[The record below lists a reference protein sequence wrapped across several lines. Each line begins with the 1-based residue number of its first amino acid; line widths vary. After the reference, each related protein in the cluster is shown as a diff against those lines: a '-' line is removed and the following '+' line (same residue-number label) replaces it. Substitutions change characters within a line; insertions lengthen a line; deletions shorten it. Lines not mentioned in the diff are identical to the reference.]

1 MRARRVPIEVL
12 SRAGQVRRV
21 RGRAAA
27 GAGGAPAVQAVALVL
42 LAVAVGSV
50 AVGGVADPRVAGA
63 FAALIAVGEA
73 ARIGHPGGR
82 EQAPLGAAAA
92 LAYALLGPL
101 RGLPTGHG
109 VLQVVAVTATGLA
122 GGALLRASVLPWLR
136 GRTGGWAGRGGRPGG
151 AGSVPRPRR
160 SPPIGHPRHLQPRQH
175 RHAPH
180 QPHHPLNL
188 RRRRQGR
195 GTGALRH
202 RLPGAPRRDEA
213 ARRLLAVAFA
223 ATLFQPLYNGGALDR
238 LPLAGPAYGV
248 FLTAVAALAALC
260 DAVLAAFQQR
270 DRDCPVLPDARGGSR
285 RFGAVLE
292 DELRAL
298 PGIGSAIAATGML
311 VSLAAG
317 EVGLWAL
324 PVFCAPLLLAQASFR
339 RAAAIRATY
348 RQTIATLAR
357 ATEVAGYTAP
367 GHARRVADTACAL
380 GRELG
385 LTSRELALLEHAALM
400 HDIGQLSLVEPVPDG
415 ATATLPDAEQQR
427 IARLGSEV
435 IRRTGVPA
443 QVAEQVARLADPP
456 RGPDGRTD
464 RTLPLAARI
473 IRVANAHDDLLD
485 RSAPAGRARVL
496 AVLRAQ
502 GDGTY
507 DPLVVEAL
515 ARLGPGAG
523 AFATAAPARRPS
535 VRARPPAAE
544 GGHGSAGRRERT

>member
-1 MRARRVPIEVL
+1 MTGARAV
-12 SRAGQVRRV
+12 S
-21 RGRAAA
+21 
-27 GAGGAPAVQAVALVL
+27 GAGGAAAVQAAALVL
-42 LAVAVGSV
+42 LAVAVTSV
-50 AVGGVADPRVAGA
+50 LVDGPADPRVAVV
-63 FAALIAVGEA
+63 FTVLIAVGEA

-82 EQAPLGAAAA
+82 ERAPLGAAVA

-101 RGLPTGHG
+101 RGLPTAHG
-109 VLQVVAVTATGLA
+109 ALQVVAVCGAGLA
-122 GGALLRASVLPWLR
+122 GGVLLRFVVPQLR
-136 GRTGGWAGRGGRPGG
+136 GRSDGE
-151 AGSVPRPRR
+151 GSVPRPRAGAR
-160 SPPIGHPRHLQPRQH
+160 RAMPPT
-175 RHAPH
+175 AP
-180 QPHHPLNL
+180 
-188 RRRRQGR
+188 RRRRSPGL
-195 GTGALRH
+195 LRH
-202 RLPGAPRRDEA
+202 RLPAAPGRDAA
-213 ARRLLAVAFA
+213 ARRLLSVAFA
-223 ATLFQPLYNGGALDR
+223 ALLFQPLYNSGALDR

-270 DRDCPVLPDARGGSR
+270 ARSCLALPCGAGVGR

-311 VSLAAG
+311 VSLTAG

-348 RQTIATLAR
+348 GQTIATLAR

-385 LTSRELALLEHAALM
+385 LSSRELALLEHAALM
-400 HDIGQLSLVEPVPDG
+400 HDIGQLSLVEPIPDG

-435 IRRTGVPA
+435 IRHSGVPA
-443 QVAEQVARLADPP
+443 QVAEQVARLADPL

-485 RSAPAGRARVL
+485 RSAPGDRARVL
-496 AVLRAQ
+496 AELKAQ
-502 GDGTY
+502 SSQAY
-507 DPLVVEAL
+507 DPAVVAAL
-515 ARLGPGAG
+515 ARLGPDRTRYSRVVPPGRSRPGGGAG
-523 AFATAAPARRPS
+523 R
-535 VRARPPAAE
+535 
-544 GGHGSAGRRERT
+544 GRT

>member
-1 MRARRVPIEVL
+1 MRPRLTRE
-12 SRAGQVRRV
+12 SG
-21 RGRAAA
+21 GRLTA
-27 GAGGAPAVQAVALVL
+27 GAGGAVAVQAVALVL

-101 RGLPTGHG
+101 RGLPTAHG
-109 VLQVVAVTATGLA
+109 VLQVVAVTAAGLA
-122 GGALLRASVLPWLR
+122 AGALLRAAVLPWLG
-136 GRTGGWAGRGGRPGG
+136 GRAAGWAGRGGRPGD

-160 SPPIGHPRHLQPRQH
+160 APPHAHPRHLQH
-175 RHAPH
+175 
-180 QPHHPLNL
+180 
-188 RRRRQGR
+188 RRRRHPLSPRRLVELGR
-195 GTGALRH
+195 RRRSRTTGALRH
-202 RLPGAPRRDEA
+202 RLPAAPRRDEA

-223 ATLFQPLYNGGALDR
+223 ATLFQPLYTGGALDR

-270 DRDCPVLPDARGGSR
+270 DRDCPVLPDARGGAR

-385 LTSRELALLEHAALM
+385 LSSRELALLEHAALM

-464 RTLPLAARI
+464 RSLPLAARI

-502 GDGTY
+502 AGGAY

-515 ARLGPGAG
+515 ARLGPASP
-523 AFATAAPARRPS
+523 AFAAAAPARRPS
-535 VRARPPAAE
+535 GRANPPSAD
-544 GGHGSAGRRERT
+544 GGPGDAGRRERT

>member
-1 MRARRVPIEVL
+1 MSA
-12 SRAGQVRRV
+12 
-21 RGRAAA
+21 GRAVS
-27 GAGGAPAVQAVALVL
+27 GAGGAAAVQAAALLL
-42 LAVAVGSV
+42 LAVAVASV
-50 AVGGVADPRVAGA
+50 ALDGPADPRVSAV
-63 FAALIAVGEA
+63 FAALIALGEA

-101 RGLPTGHG
+101 RGLPAAHG
-109 VLQVVAVTATGLA
+109 VLQVVAVCGAGLA
-122 GGALLRASVLPWLR
+122 GGGVLRIALLPWLR
-136 GRTGGWAGRGGRPGG
+136 GRVAGRAG
-151 AGSVPRPRR
+151 ARAGDGSVPPPRTGARRTPPAAARARGR
-160 SPPIGHPRHLQPRQH
+160 S
-175 RHAPH
+175 
-180 QPHHPLNL
+180 
-188 RRRRQGR
+188 RRRWA
-195 GTGALRH
+195 GALRH
-202 RLPGAPRRDEA
+202 RLPAASGRDAA
-213 ARRLLAVAFA
+213 ARRLLSVAFA
-223 ATLFQPLYNGGALDR
+223 ATLFQPLYTSGALDR

-270 DRDCPVLPDARGGSR
+270 ARSCLALPDGMAGSR

-311 VSLAAG
+311 ISLAAG

-348 RQTIATLAR
+348 GQTIATLAR

-385 LTSRELALLEHAALM
+385 LSSRELAQLEHAALM

-415 ATATLPDAEQQR
+415 ATAGLPQAEQQR

-443 QVAEQVARLADPP
+443 QVAEQVARLADPL

-485 RSAPAGRARVL
+485 RSVPADRARVL
-496 AVLRAQ
+496 AELRDQ
-502 GDGTY
+502 GGGAY
-507 DPLVVEAL
+507 DPAVVAAL
-515 ARLGPGAG
+515 ARLAPSRARYSRV
-523 AFATAAPARRPS
+523 APAVRRLPDGPQ
-535 VRARPPAAE
+535 APGQA
-544 GGHGSAGRRERT
+544 